1 MWGNTNFHTL
11 LMGMEHGAA
20 TWEDSLAVPNKA
32 EHTLN
37 INDPAIVTL
46 DIYPNELKTYIHQ
59 NLHLYVYTA
68 LFIFFLKT

>member
-1 MWGNTNFHTL
+1 
-11 LMGMEHGAA
+11 MGMEHGAA

-37 INDPAIVTL
+37 VHDPAILTL

-59 NLHLYVYTA
+59 NPASLCLYC
-68 LFIFFLKT
+68 FIHFFF